1 MDDDRR
7 TEIEA
12 LRRRVFGPDRDPADT
27 AALDRLRE
35 LESAASDADGTVD
48 PRSAR
53 HGAVAG
59 SAERPDGDAAAAD
72 VDAGGVDAA
81 DGDTGDADAADGDA
95 STRAATGSAPTRR
108 ARRARALRS
117 VPALWVASVVVAALA
132 SAGLTAWLVD
142 DDRGTVAVL
151 ELQRLPEPDNATY
164 LSVDT
169 GAIVPGTSVAD
180 FHGITVARI
189 PGTPLP
195 SGSAAGRARPEDG
208 DAACLTVGASGQDG
222 SVAGPSA
229 CGAGSA
235 PARVPV
241 LVTRDD
247 PRELQDA
254 FPAGTTLVFE
264 VDGDA
269 VRVRVGDR

>member
-72 VDAGGVDAA
+72 VDAADVDA
-81 DGDTGDADAADGDA
+81 
-95 STRAATGSAPTRR
+95 SSRATGSGSTGP

-189 PGTPLP
+189 PGTPP
-195 SGSAAGRARPEDG
+195 ASGSAAGRARPEDG